1 MNMKKV
7 LFPLVMLFAMTTAFA
22 DRGEPEVDWNNP
34 DEVGNVWVCLDKEG
48 EGIQVQGEW
57 ECQHSTWFT
66 VDMVPVSS
74 VDFEADP
81 LQVDVLVD
89 LFDEYNGTY
98 KIASYVKGGKKF
110 AVKNRNIYLYKLP
123 SDNFK
128 LVARQTEDVLASQVL
143 FKTYKTKKAS
153 YLIVLPRLDKEVAGG
168 VDLRLEDGKVK
179 ANAVF
184 SNQANDK
191 TAVDLVVMESADP
204 LTAAQKAERTK
215 RQVAAAMQK
224 A

>member
-57 ECQHSTWFT
+57 ECQNGTWFT

-74 VDFEADP
+74 DDFEADP

-123 SDNFK
+123 AGDFK
-128 LVARQTEDVLASQVL
+128 LAASQTEEVLASQVL

-153 YLIVLPRLDKEVAGG
+153 YLIVLPRLDKEVSGG
-168 VDLRLEDGKVK
+168 VDLRVEGGQIK

-184 SNQANDK
+184 SNNTSDK
-191 TAVDLVVMESADP
+191 TAVDLVIAEKTAP
-204 LTAAQKAERTK
+204 LNAAQKAERTK
-215 RQVAAAMQK
+215 RQIASAMQK